1 MATYDEREL
10 QRLLALPEEDL
21 YIDLYARSEVGQ
33 GVLGSP
39 GMKQQRGRKLFEE
52 YRQRL
57 RALIC
62 ERWQGCD
69 KAKSFDD
76 VIKLVGA
83 MAALIA
89 PAAPQIPAAT
99 AAILIAKI
107 GVNVFCDCGKKK
119 KA

>member
-1 MATYDEREL
+1 MATYEEQEL
-10 QRLLALPEEDL
+10 RRLLVLSEGDL
-21 YIDLYARSEVGQ
+21 YIDLYARSEMGQ

-39 GMKQQRGRKLFEE
+39 GMKQQRGRQLFDESRQKL
-52 YRQRL
+52 QT
-57 RALIC
+57 LIC
-62 ERWQGCD
+62 DRWQGCE
-69 KAKSFDD
+69 KTKSFDD
-76 VIKLVGA
+76 VIKLVAA

-107 GVNVFCDCGKKK
+107 GIDIFCECGKKE